1 MNNLQKEKVLIQG
14 SDSFLGKSFAN
25 YLDSK
30 NLQVLRVCSANSNNY
45 ELESLE
51 RLITEKNPIYFFDY
65 QFKLVSS
72 KNSDYEIYDEHT
84 FFNAQNNLISIL
96 NKTNEINKQVYLF
109 SSRYVEENKSTY
121 SNLKLKQE
129 NIYKSLLN
137 KNIFFEVF
145 RLNTI
150 LGSGDKNLNRAIP
163 HFFNSIFNCQKAVFE
178 STGSQAA
185 NFSFIDDVNWFVYK
199 KVFQSENVVLNN
211 FSCTY
216 FDLIHYIS
224 GYVIENFDYEHS
236 VEWAEGRKSPY
247 KFDVPAEVTQDI
259 HKIVNW
265 YFENMEEIKL
275 LNG

>member
-1 MNNLQKEKVLIQG
+1 MTNLLKEKVLIQG

-25 YLDSK
+25 YLESK
-30 NLQVLRVCSANSNNY
+30 SLQVLRVCSANSNNY

-51 RLITEKNPIYFFDY
+51 RLIKENNPKFFFDY

-72 KNSDYEIYDEHT
+72 KNSDYEIYDKHT

-96 NKTNEINKQVYLF
+96 NKTNENNKKVYLF
-109 SSRYVEENKSTY
+109 SSRYVEDNKSTY
-121 SNLKLKQE
+121 SDLKLKQE

-145 RLNTI
+145 RLNTV
-150 LGSGDKNLNRAIP
+150 LGIGDKNINRAIP
-163 HFFNSIFNCQKAVFE
+163 HFFYSIFNFQKAVFE
-178 STGSQAA
+178 STGSQPA

-216 FDLIHYIS
+216 FELIQYIS
-224 GYVIENFDYEHS
+224 NYIIENFDYEHS
-236 VEWAEGRKSPY
+236 VEWAEGWKGTY
-247 KFDVPAEVTQDI
+247 KFNVSDEVTQNI
-259 HKIVNW
+259 HKTVNW